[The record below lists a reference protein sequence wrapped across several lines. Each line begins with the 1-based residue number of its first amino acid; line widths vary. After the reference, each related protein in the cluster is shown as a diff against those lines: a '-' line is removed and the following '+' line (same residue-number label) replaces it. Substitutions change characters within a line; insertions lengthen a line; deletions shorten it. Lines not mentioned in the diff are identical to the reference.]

1 MFLLMYVI
9 RRYGKENEEAL
20 QHMHAAHWS
29 DIKFKKEYVYSYLS
43 CRHTARTA
51 VYIHRTLKYRYT
63 HTCTSCTPYTCMH
76 YIHLRACLCC
86 SIHTYVH
93 IHSLC
98 MTAIGT
104 RHFLLLGFDSHACVH
119 ACLDN
124 C

>member
-51 VYIHRTLKYRYT
+51 IYIHRTLKYRYT
-63 HTCTSCTPYTCMH
+63 YMHIMHTIYMHALHPPTCVSLLFHTHIRPYT
-76 YIHLRACLCC
+76 
-86 SIHTYVH
+86 
-93 IHSLC
+93 
-98 MTAIGT
+98 
-104 RHFLLLGFDSHACVH
+104 
-119 ACLDN
+119 
-124 C
+124 